1 MDYTTPTSGEA
12 HAASQ
17 EAMLVIEQF
26 LNDKYRIRRN
36 ILNGKVEFA
45 TLPEAGPS
53 ADGLSRGFSEADL
66 VYRPLTPEAILPMG
80 RTPDNAKRMAIPWLV
95 ARTTWSL
102 SMTSRTAMSSSP
114 SFRPRAIMP
123 LLRQWE

>member
-1 MDYTTPTSGEA
+1 
-12 HAASQ
+12 
-17 EAMLVIEQF
+17 MLVIEQF

-66 VYRPLTPEAILPMG
+66 VYRPLTPEAINSIVI
-80 RTPDNAKRMAIPWLV
+80 RAKKEQILEKGNPKTEITERVTSILKLGELSGMEQRMTNQLNGTD
-95 ARTTWSL
+95 RTT
-102 SMTSRTAMSSSP
+102 
-114 SFRPRAIMP
+114 
-123 LLRQWE
+123 